1 MVEYQLNLNEVFSSL
16 ADPTRRDILSR
27 LIQGD
32 LTIGELAEP
41 YKLTF
46 AAVSKHLKV
55 LENAHLVVKQKRG
68 KERVVKLSA
77 NALADADAYLSLY
90 RKHWEDRFEALDTLL
105 TSEQINHERNDS

>member
-41 YKLTF
+41 YHLTF

-55 LENAHLVVKQKRG
+55 LEKAHLVIKQKRG

-77 NALADADAYLSLY
+77 NALADADAYLGMY
-90 RKHWEDRFEALDTLL
+90 RKHWEGRFEALDTLL
-105 TSEQINHERNDS
+105 ASEQNHERKDS